1 MLLHVPLYLRNTS
14 TATTRFYE
22 LCYCSNTDN
31 DPGDTAVRIR
41 SRSCAM
47 RGIIIFVR
55 GKSYTVWEYVYNI
68 LCRLAVPPRTL
79 EFGTLKRFKM
89 QSKNK
94 SVVWLAAAAPFRL
107 EEQTPIR
114 LAGRLRSEFHD
125 SRRVHDTIDF
135 YYRHCEFNA
144 FARFFFRC
152 SCYSEDRKR
161 VRWTFVLFLFITEQ
175 KGKSHFAYNP
185 YRIKQLGN
193 VNKLFKKF
201 SPFFYKKIIYLYTY
215 KLITAVEQIHAF
227 GFQKSMNR

>member
-114 LAGRLRSEFHD
+114 LAGRLRSEFRD

-144 FARFFFRC
+144 FARFFF
-152 SCYSEDRKR
+152 SL
-161 VRWTFVLFLFITEQ
+161 FVLLRRKKTGSVNICFI
-175 KGKSHFAYNP
+175 FIY
-185 YRIKQLGN
+185 YRSKR
-193 VNKLFKKF
+193 
-201 SPFFYKKIIYLYTY
+201 KISFCIQSL
-215 KLITAVEQIHAF
+215 QD
-227 GFQKSMNR
+227 